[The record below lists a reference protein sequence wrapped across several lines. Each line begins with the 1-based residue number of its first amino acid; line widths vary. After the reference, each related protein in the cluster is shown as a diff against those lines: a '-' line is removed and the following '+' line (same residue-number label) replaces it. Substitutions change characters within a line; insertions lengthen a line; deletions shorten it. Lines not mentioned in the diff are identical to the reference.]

1 MTVRLRRHRIKP
13 KEDKNIMKRLIVCIV
28 ALFVILATVCICVGA
43 SFQYQRVD
51 NVYINEVLQG
61 LDGGQEPEQKIYDY
75 TVFDKDGKVSYSTI
89 DTQDL
94 SYDARISKA
103 VGNGDIVMDYK
114 DSKIVF
120 YIGAQQRFESMRN
133 SILIFLGICFVVMSV
148 AIAACVYL
156 LFRRTVKPFEKLK
169 AFSGEVAKGNL
180 DFPLT
185 LDKYNT
191 FGAFGEAFDIMR
203 NNLKESRLAEQKSVV
218 DKRRLM
224 QEIGHEIKTPLAS
237 IRAIA
242 ECGYAADGNEDFTV
256 ILDKTNTI
264 DNLVNDFYHA
274 TLEEE
279 GQLNIYLTRHS
290 SKEFAQTIASCDYNG
305 RATINTPPD
314 CFVLYDKIRMAQV
327 IDNIVANS
335 YKYADTDISIDIF
348 ERECK
353 LITIIRDSGSGVP
366 PEQLSFVMD
375 RFYRGEKT
383 AEKLGQGLGLHI
395 CRKLIER
402 MGGEMTCRNEGGF
415 VVEIT
420 LPICN

>member
-1 MTVRLRRHRIKP
+1 
-13 KEDKNIMKRLIVCIV
+13 MKRLIVSIV
-28 ALFVILATVCICVGA
+28 ALFVILATACICVGA
-43 SFQYQRVD
+43 SYKYQRVD

-61 LDGGQEPEQKIYDY
+61 LDSGKEPTEKVYDY
-75 TVFDKDGKVSYSTI
+75 TVFDKDGKVLYSTI

-103 VGNGDIVMDYK
+103 VGNGDLVMDYK
-114 DSKIVF
+114 DCKVVF
-120 YIGAQQRFESMRN
+120 YINAQKRFDNMRN
-133 SILIFLGICFVVMSV
+133 SLLIFLGICFGVMAV
-148 AIAACVYL
+148 AIAVCIYL

-185 LDKYNT
+185 LDRYNT

-237 IRAIA
+237 IKAIA
-242 ECGYAADGNEDFTV
+242 ECGYAVDKNEDFTV
-256 ILDKTNTI
+256 ILDKANTI
-264 DNLVNDFYHA
+264 DYLVNDFYHA

-290 SKEFAQTIASCDYNG
+290 SKEFAQTIATCDYNG
-305 RATINTPPD
+305 RAKINTPPD
-314 CFVLYDKIRMAQV
+314 CFVLYDKIRMGQI
-327 IDNIVANS
+327 IDNIIANS
-335 YKYADTDISIDIF
+335 YKYADTDISVELSESDG
-348 ERECK
+348 K
-353 LITIIRDSGSGVP
+353 LITCIRDSGSGVP
-366 PEQLSFVMD
+366 PEQLSYVMD

-395 CRKLIER
+395 CRKLVER
-402 MGGEMTCRNEGGF
+402 MGGEMTCRNEDGF
-415 VVEIT
+415 VVEIA

>member
-1 MTVRLRRHRIKP
+1 
-13 KEDKNIMKRLIVCIV
+13 MKRVIIFIVS
-28 ALFVILATVCICVGA
+28 LFAILATVCICVGV
-43 SFQYQRVD
+43 SFEYQRVD

-61 LDGGQEPEQKIYDY
+61 LDSGQEPEQKVYDY
-75 TVFDKDGKVSYSTI
+75 TLFDRDGKVLYTTI

-94 SYDARISKA
+94 SYETRISKA

-114 DSKIVF
+114 DCKVVF
-120 YIGAQQRFESMRN
+120 YINSQKRFENMRN
-133 SILIFLGICFVVMSV
+133 SILIFLGICFGVMAV
-148 AIAACVYL
+148 AIAVCVYL

-185 LDKYNT
+185 LDKYNS
-191 FGAFGEAFDIMR
+191 FGSFGEAFDIMR

-224 QEIGHEIKTPLAS
+224 QEIGHEIKTPLSS
-237 IRAIA
+237 IKAIA
-242 ECGYAADGNEDFTV
+242 ECGYAVDNNEDFAV
-256 ILDKTNTI
+256 ILDKANTI

-290 SKEFAQTIASCDYNG
+290 SKEFAQMIASCDYND
-305 RATINTPPD
+305 RAEINTPPD
-314 CFVLYDKIRMAQV
+314 CCILYDKIRMAQV
-327 IDNIVANS
+327 IDNIIANS
-335 YKYADTDISIDIF
+335 YKYADTDISVELSESDG
-348 ERECK
+348 K
-353 LITIIRDSGSGVP
+353 LITTISDSGSGVP
-366 PEQLSFVMD
+366 PEQLSYVMD

-395 CRKLIER
+395 CRKLVER
-402 MGGEMTCRNEGGF
+402 MGGEMTCRNEDGF
-415 VVEIT
+415 VVEIA

>member
-1 MTVRLRRHRIKP
+1 MKKIIICTVA
-13 KEDKNIMKRLIVCIV
+13 M
-28 ALFVILATVCICVGA
+28 FVILTTVCICVGA
-43 SFQYQRVD
+43 SFEYQRVD

-61 LDGGQEPEQKIYDY
+61 LDSGQEPKQKVYDY
-75 TVFDKDGKVSYSTI
+75 TLFDKDGKVLYSTV

-94 SYDARISKA
+94 SYDARISKST
-103 VGNGDIVMDYK
+103 GNGDIIMDYK
-114 DSKIVF
+114 DCKVVF
-120 YIGAQQRFESMRN
+120 YINAQKRFENMRN
-133 SILIFLGICFVVMSV
+133 SILIFLGISFAIMAVTV
-148 AIAACVYL
+148 ALCIYL

-185 LDKYNT
+185 LDRYNT

-224 QEIGHEIKTPLAS
+224 QEIGHEIKTPLSS

-242 ECGYAADGNEDFTV
+242 ECGYAVDSNEDFAV
-256 ILDKTNTI
+256 ILDKANTI

-279 GQLNIYLTRHS
+279 GRLNIYLTRHS
-290 SKEFAQTIASCDYNG
+290 SKEFAQMIAACDYNG
-305 RATINTPPD
+305 RAHIDTPPD
-314 CFVLYDKIRMAQV
+314 CHVLYDKIRMGQV
-327 IDNIVANS
+327 IDNIIANS
-335 YKYADTDISIDIF
+335 YKYADTDITVGMS
-348 ERECK
+348 ERDGK
-353 LITIIRDSGSGVP
+353 LITCIRDSGNGVP
-366 PEQLSFVMD
+366 PEQLSYVMD

-395 CRKLIER
+395 CRKLVER
-402 MGGEMTCRNEGGF
+402 MGGEMTCRNDNGF
-415 VVEIT
+415 VVEIA
-420 LPICN
+420 LPKCN

>member
-1 MTVRLRRHRIKP
+1 
-13 KEDKNIMKRLIVCIV
+13 MKKFIICVV

-43 SFQYQRVD
+43 SFEYQRID

-61 LDGGQEPEQKIYDY
+61 LDSGQEPEQKIYDY
-75 TVFDKDGKVSYSTI
+75 TVFDKDGLVLFSTI
-89 DTQDL
+89 ATQDM

-114 DSKIVF
+114 DCKVVF
-120 YIGAQQRFESMRN
+120 YIGSQQRFDNMRDV
-133 SILIFLGICFVVMSV
+133 ILVFVGVSFGVMAV
-148 AIAACVYL
+148 AVALCVYL
-156 LFRRTVKPFEKLK
+156 LFKRTVKPFEKLK

-180 DFPLT
+180 DFPLI
-185 LDKYNT
+185 LDKYNS

-242 ECGYAADGNEDFTV
+242 ECGCAVDSNEDFAV
-256 ILDKTNTI
+256 ILDKANTI

-290 SKEFAQTIASCDYNG
+290 SKEFAQMIASCDYNG
-305 RATINTPPD
+305 RARINTPPD

-327 IDNIVANS
+327 IDNIIANS
-335 YKYADTDISIDIF
+335 YKYADTDISVEMT
-348 ERECK
+348 ERDGK
-353 LITIIRDSGSGVP
+353 LIATIRDSGSGVP

-395 CRKLIER
+395 CRKLVDR
-402 MGGEMTCRNEGGF
+402 MGGEMTCRNDNGF
-415 VVEIT
+415 VVEIA
-420 LPICN
+420 